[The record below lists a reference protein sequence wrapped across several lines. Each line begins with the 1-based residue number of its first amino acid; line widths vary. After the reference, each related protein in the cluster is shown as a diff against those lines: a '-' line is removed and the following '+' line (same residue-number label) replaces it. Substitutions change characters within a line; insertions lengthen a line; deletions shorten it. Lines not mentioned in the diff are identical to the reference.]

1 MADKRAI
8 AKERQM
14 SFIHTKEHLPTNVA
28 TLMVFPKQFIFGT
41 PQVHSESGAIADPTI
56 RIVRTAKEA
65 QSLFNTDFTNSHQGS
80 LSKHKKPI
88 LPLTFVG

>member
-8 AKERQM
+8 AKEMQT
-14 SFIHTKEHLPTNVA
+14 SFIHTKEHLPTKVV
-28 TLMVFPKQFIFGT
+28 TLMAFLCYLFFGT
-41 PQVHSESGAIADPTI
+41 PQVTSESGATADPTV

-65 QSLFNTDFTNSHQGS
+65 QSLFNTDFTNSRQGS

-88 LPLTFVG
+88 LPLTFIG